1 VRDPLWRIS
10 DIIISALSKTTV
22 SELAS
27 DVLPAAG
34 AAPVR
39 MVAAPV
45 RA

>member
-10 DIIISALSKTTV
+10 DIIVSALSKTTV

-27 DVLPAAG
+27 DAEPVAEISR
-34 AAPVR
+34 VR